1 VLSLSLPVRIYLY
14 VSPTDMRRG
23 FDGLMR
29 MAEEHLQQNV
39 LDGGL
44 FVFVNRR
51 RDRVKLLYWDGDGLC
66 IWYKRL
72 ESGTVELPAA
82 PNASTHVTLTA
93 TELALLLGG
102 IELAAVKRRKRYR
115 RTA

>member
-1 VLSLSLPVRIYLY
+1 MLNLSPALKIFLCLL
-14 VSPTDMRRG
+14 PTDMRRG

-29 MAEEHLQQNV
+29 MADEFLQQNV

-44 FVFVNRR
+44 FVFINRR

-72 ESGTVELPAA
+72 EAGTFKLPIAQQDA
-82 PNASTHVTLTA
+82 TRLTLSTTD
-93 TELALLLGG
+93 LAMLLGG
-102 IELAAVKRRKRYR
+102 VELSVAKQRKRYR